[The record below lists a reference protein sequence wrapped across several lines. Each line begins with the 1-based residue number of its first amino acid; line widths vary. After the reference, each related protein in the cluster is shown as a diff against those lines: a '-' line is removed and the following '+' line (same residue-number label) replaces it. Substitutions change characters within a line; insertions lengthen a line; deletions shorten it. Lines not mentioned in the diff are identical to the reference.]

1 MVHEVSCTNV
11 QRTSR
16 LLLCVKDHHQDRAEV
31 FFTQNLSY
39 FVKCVNAADKR
50 TWEEDVRNVVKSE
63 IAIDHRV
70 SDPCRNFRSAKA
82 GWFVTELHLSL
93 SERRR
98 TLPFKTQRS
107 KNAALRNQIT
117 WTGRSTKSLWTQI
130 WCGFL
135 QKQSFSMR
143 FWKLETRPN
152 TETFRIRQCAREER
166 QREEEKQ
173 EAEWM
178 TERLMKNIFNSDHR
192 SYADC
197 AGEEKKKRG
206 RKEEKAGR
214 KGWASTTLSIDVFF
228 LR

>member
-1 MVHEVSCTNV
+1 
-11 QRTSR
+11 
-16 LLLCVKDHHQDRAEV
+16 
-31 FFTQNLSY
+31 
-39 FVKCVNAADKR
+39 
-50 TWEEDVRNVVKSE
+50 
-63 IAIDHRV
+63 
-70 SDPCRNFRSAKA
+70 
-82 GWFVTELHLSL
+82 
-93 SERRR
+93 
-98 TLPFKTQRS
+98 
-107 KNAALRNQIT
+107 
-117 WTGRSTKSLWTQI
+117 
-130 WCGFL
+130 
-135 QKQSFSMR
+135 MR

-214 KGWASTTLSIDVFF
+214 KGWASTILSIDVFF

>member
-1 MVHEVSCTNV
+1 
-11 QRTSR
+11 
-16 LLLCVKDHHQDRAEV
+16 
-31 FFTQNLSY
+31 
-39 FVKCVNAADKR
+39 
-50 TWEEDVRNVVKSE
+50 
-63 IAIDHRV
+63 
-70 SDPCRNFRSAKA
+70 
-82 GWFVTELHLSL
+82 
-93 SERRR
+93 
-98 TLPFKTQRS
+98 
-107 KNAALRNQIT
+107 
-117 WTGRSTKSLWTQI
+117 
-130 WCGFL
+130 
-135 QKQSFSMR
+135 MR

-214 KGWASTTLSIDVFF
+214 KGWASTILSIDVFF
-228 LR
+228 FTLREKCIS